1 VPEFPAQKG
10 GLKHEHRRILMRGN
24 IDVLLQV
31 TDYAE
36 RVNRPGDFATLRQ
49 KNKDG
54 MYAALE
60 QFEAYTSIMFICLFK
75 KKIYPSD

>member
-1 VPEFPAQKG
+1 MTMHATNLDAP
-10 GLKHEHRRILMRGN
+10 ILMRGS

-60 QFEAYTSIMFICLFK
+60 QFEAYTSCLSVFSKSFLPFIL
-75 KKIYPSD
+75 I